1 MRQKVHRLAKIIASV
16 GMMLAVLGLL
26 FRATVYWNIPVS
38 ASDPY
43 GLSDVIELFWFV
55 ALLVLAGITIMF
67 SAVIAFVPQLKNARL
82 AFILFLA
89 AILSPTAY
97 YLIHPFVPMIV
108 G

>member
-26 FRATVYWNIPVS
+26 FRATVYWNIPIS
-38 ASDPY
+38 PSDPY

-82 AFILFLA
+82 ALILFLA
-89 AILSPTAY
+89 AVLSPTAY
-97 YLIHPFVPMIV
+97 YLIHPFVPRIV

>member
-1 MRQKVHRLAKIIASV
+1 MRQKVHRFAKIIVSV
-16 GMMLAVLGLL
+16 GIILAILGLL
-26 FRATVYWNIPVS
+26 FRATVYWKIPIS
-38 ASDPY
+38 PSDPY
-43 GLSDVIELFWFV
+43 GLSDVIELFWLV